1 MADYKKVVEMLG
13 DNLASLLELAKKW
26 LIHWKIK
33 PKKLFHVFQQIRKD
47 DPNGLIAGTHEIKV
61 KETQATTSSADDE
74 YFEQILE
81 TDYITIPDMTT
92 VVAYAKDK
100 WSKEMGSV
108 TPSTVLVAGEKKKVK
123 VFHSKKGP
131 SSQSCI
137 DFIKAQEGATLPNMF
152 GLAVAEMTVGSQ
164 LPRDKWILAFDNRN
178 NLSVSAGGIRRVPGL
193 YLRSDGS
200 AVRDWFDW
208 DGVWPAGNCFV
219 LLCD

>member
-26 LIHWKIK
+26 LIDWKIE

-47 DPNGLIAGTHEIKV
+47 DLNGLIAGTHEIKV
-61 KETQATTSSADDE
+61 KETQATASSADDE

-108 TPSTVLVAGEKKKVK
+108 TPSTALVAGEKKKVK
-123 VFHSKKGP
+123 VFRFKKGP
-131 SSQSCI
+131 SSQRCV
-137 DFIKAQEGATLPNMF
+137 DFIKAQGATLPNVF

-164 LPRDKWILAFDNRN
+164 LPRDKWILGFDNRD
-178 NLSVSAGGIRRVPGL
+178 NLSVGAVGRRRVPDLCLG
-193 YLRSDGS
+193 SDGS
-200 AVRDWFDW
+200 VRRDWFFWDGDW
-208 DGVWPAGNCFV
+208 DAGLCLV